1 MFILV
6 MKKKYSIKKPSG
18 GICAPGIE
26 GKVATFK
33 DKKTK
38 KSKRKRFTCLDHNSL
53 MKIVNGLGIKIP
65 KNASDFQIWR
75 LIQKRMAKTCNNE
88 MCWIEKS
95 NLDHYEKNKIIE
107 HYKPKKPDVWNSRP
121 TEWLDTNN
129 IENVLNQ
136 YQRKHKN
143 FYFVG
148 AVPIDFDHRY
158 SPTNCVVNELCNI
171 SVRNLLKK
179 GKSNL
184 GVVFN
189 LDKHDEPGSHWV
201 GMFARLN
208 RGEVGYFDSY
218 GYAAPKEV
226 VALMEKIKQQCSE
239 LKQRVTLKFNKIRH
253 QRKNSECGV
262 YSINFIIK
270 MLEGHDFD
278 TICRNVIDDD
288 TMNSYRNSFFI

>member
-1 MFILV
+1 

-201 GMFARLN
+201 GTFARLN

-218 GYAAPKEV
+218 GYAAPREV

-288 TMNSYRNSFFI
+288 TMNSYRNSFFV